1 MPVQAAV
8 VYLPDVVGRARKL
21 RERIFQAQP
30 PRDAFD
36 DPARRT
42 ALPFPS
48 LCRTPDRFHVS
59 GGGCWDYMGREKF
72 KDLLEMVERS
82 KRKPSDGLWLHGTY
96 GYGKSHILAA
106 LVCYLIAAGE
116 RVIYLPDCSN
126 FAAAPFE
133 YVQRAILL
141 AWADDETKTGEI
153 MRLESMNDVSRFLR
167 GTIDCLFVFDQVD
180 ALAESEGMDD
190 RVAGK
195 RRSVLEC
202 LEGWAALNICIF
214 GASARYYHTRFGA
227 ASEHSANPGLYVF
240 GGLTAV
246 SPCSPRPRARTDPS
260 FGRKCNNG
268 GYRTSSSIWG
278 ATTVMHLK
286 ISQAPFRCSWTIAWW
301 MGG

>member
-1 MPVQAAV
+1 
-8 VYLPDVVGRARKL
+8 
-21 RERIFQAQP
+21 
-30 PRDAFD
+30 
-36 DPARRT
+36 
-42 ALPFPS
+42 
-48 LCRTPDRFHVS
+48 
-59 GGGCWDYMGREKF
+59 MGREKF

-82 KRKPSDGLWLHGTY
+82 KRKPNDGLWLHGTY

-116 RVIYLPDCSN
+116 RVIYLPDCSR

-153 MRLESMNDVSRFLR
+153 TRLETMNDVFGFLR
-167 GTIDCLFVFDQVD
+167 DTVDCLFVFDQVD

-190 RVAGK
+190 RAVAK
-195 RRSVLEC
+195 QKSAMEC
-202 LEGWAALNICIF
+202 LESWAAFNMCIF
-214 GASARYYHTRFGA
+214 GASARYYHTRFRTA
-227 ASEHSANPGLYVF
+227 TEHSSNPGLYVF

-246 SPCSPRPRARTDPS
+246 SLCSQRPRARTNPS

-268 GYRTSSSIWG
+268 GYRTRISIWG
-278 ATTVMHLK
+278 VTTVMRLK
-286 ISQAPFRCSWTIAWW
+286 ISQAPFRCSWRTAWW